1 MTVGNL
7 TALRQTSL
15 KRMLA
20 YSSVAHAGY
29 LLVGIVP
36 GSTEGSSA
44 ALFYLFAYAFM
55 NIGAFAV
62 AIAMEKAGE
71 GDVEQSRL
79 AGAANRYPWLALA
92 MAIFMLSLAGIPPLA
107 GFFGKLFLFKAAVDG
122 GWAWLVVVGVFNSAI
137 SAYYYLRVTVTLYF
151 SAAAEPVERRAWA
164 GLNASVLIAAVATV
178 VIGLYPSLWTGL
190 LGGL

>member
-137 SAYYYLRVTVTLYF
+137 SAYYYLRVTVTMYF
-151 SAAAEPVERRAWA
+151 SEASEPVERRSWA